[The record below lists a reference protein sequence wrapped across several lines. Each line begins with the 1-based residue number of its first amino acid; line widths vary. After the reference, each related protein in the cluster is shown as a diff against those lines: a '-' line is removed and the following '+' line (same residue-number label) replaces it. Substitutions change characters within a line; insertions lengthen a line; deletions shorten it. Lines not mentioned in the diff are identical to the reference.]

1 MTQERSAFG
10 DLMTVEEVAEA
21 MRRSVASVRWLIH
34 QKEIKSGKIGGRRMV
49 RRADLEAYVA
59 KAFEDAEASA

>member
-1 MTQERSAFG
+1 MTQDRTAFG

-34 QKEIKSGKIGGRRMV
+34 QKTIKSGLIGGRRMV
-49 RRADLEAYVA
+49 RRADLEAYIA
-59 KAFEDAEASA
+59 AAFEEAN